1 MKLAFIC
8 EGNKNTLIYKNTGII
23 DTLENYLKMDPR
35 QKQRDYQDLKLKIE
49 RKKIKISYLDFSYL
63 V

>member
-8 EGNKNTLIYKNTGII
+8 EGNKNTLIYENTGII

-49 RKKIKISYLDFSYL
+49 RKKIKISYFDFSYL